1 MKNKELGIK
10 GKISQVRDKTDFVH
24 NFNDEND
31 NNNNNNNN
39 KIIIIIIIIM
49 INIVIN
55 DIMFIFIATGVQ

>member
-31 NNNNNNNN
+31 KYINNNNDDNYKNNDKYNN
-39 KIIIIIIIIM
+39 K
-49 INIVIN
+49 
-55 DIMFIFIATGVQ
+55 

>member
-31 NNNNNNNN
+31 NNNNNIN